1 MELILHYIN
10 SQTTTQLNTSLAPL
24 MGHNLQSVKYYIPQ
38 STHVI
43 AFKYK

>member
-10 SQTTTQLNTSLAPL
+10 SQTTTHWNTSLAPL
-24 MGHNLQSVKYYIPQ
+24 MGHNLQSLKYYIPH

-43 AFKYK
+43 SFKYK